1 MLVLSRKKDE
11 SILINDSIVVTI
23 VDIRGDKVKIGID
36 APRDVAVHR
45 QEVLES
51 ILREKVKL
59 QESGTEESCEGSP
72 ALN

>member
-11 SILINDSIVVTI
+11 SILIGDSIVITI

-45 QEVLES
+45 QEVMES
-51 ILREKVKL
+51 ILREKLKL
-59 QESGTEESCEGSP
+59 QESGTEESCEVTP